1 MEQYKRKDF
10 AHYFNIATSSSPS
23 WKIEGVGV
31 DALSLSFNP
40 QIDQYKT
47 ILDDISD
54 ATFNN
59 YQIQASISG
68 KRIYKDDEI
77 WEYLNEARKNSTY
90 IETEMLE
97 IDMKSLNN
105 ESYDALKYNVLIVIN
120 EFLGENA
127 TISYD
132 LYVKGSPVIGTAT
145 ITGGTPTFTATAS
158 L

>member
-10 AHYFNIATSSSPS
+10 AHYYNTATSQNPS
-23 WKIEGVGV
+23 WKREGVGV

-47 ILDDISD
+47 ILDDMSD

-59 YQIQASISG
+59 YQVQASISG
-68 KRIYKDDEI
+68 KRIYQGDDI
-77 WEYLNEARKNSTY
+77 WDYLNTARKNSTY

-97 IDMKSLNN
+97 IDMKSLNLG
-105 ESYDALKYNVLIVIN
+105 SYDALKYNVLIVIN
-120 EFLGENA
+120 EFLGENS

-145 ITGGTPTFTATAS
+145 ISDGVPSFTATAS

>member
-10 AHYFNIATSSSPS
+10 AHYYNTATPQNPS
-23 WKIEGVGV
+23 WKREGVGV

-47 ILDDISD
+47 ILDDMSD

-59 YQIQASISG
+59 YQVQASISG
-68 KRIYKDDEI
+68 KRIYQGDDI
-77 WEYLNEARKNSTY
+77 WDYLNTARKNSTY

-97 IDMKSLNN
+97 IDMKSLNLG
-105 ESYDALKYNVLIVIN
+105 SYDALKYNVLIVIN
-120 EFLGENA
+120 EFLGENS

-145 ITGGTPTFTATAS
+145 ISNGTPTFTATAS